1 MTKGAQ
7 IGSVPVC
14 TLRCARV
21 TTMTSGAKPLTL
33 LLKKNHYHRTN
44 LIDARERIEQENQ
57 ALGRG
62 KSDQERHAI
71 PTLRPQGGVPAVR

>member
-33 LLKKNHYHRTN
+33 PLEKATT
-44 LIDARERIEQENQ
+44 AE
-57 ALGRG
+57 
-62 KSDQERHAI
+62 
-71 PTLRPQGGVPAVR
+71 PTL

>member
-14 TLRCARV
+14 TLRCAWV
-21 TTMTSGAKPLTL
+21 TDHDLRGEATDLAARKS
-33 LLKKNHYHRTN
+33 HYRRTN